1 MEVPTILCR
10 EPISEPLGNFAGR
23 SSTGSRIVR
32 ISMTDPDATDSSSS
46 DEDALNFTR
55 RRVKR
60 YEVEFTIGTAADGG
74 GVRKLKRK
82 RKAVGNVRKFRGVR
96 RRPWG
101 KWAAEIRD
109 SGRRVRLWLGTYDT
123 AEEAAMV
130 YDNAAVKLRGPA
142 ALTNFPTHLPPSLT
156 GEDPSSPTNIS
167 SPTSVLY
174 RTQFSGCSPSYR
186 ATATGCAVDESPVV
200 DCPFSDDIF
209 KSILLESPLFPE
221 YQTTLIPETPWIG
234 GGGDAGSSELVA
246 AAGSDERA
254 EDHDYFEEI
263 LMGSDPLVVL

>member
-1 MEVPTILCR
+1 MEVSTILR
-10 EPISEPLGNFAGR
+10 RKPISEPPGNFHGR

-46 DEDALNFTR
+46 DEDTLNYPR

-60 YEVEFTIGTAADGG
+60 YEIELSVGTAGDGG
-74 GVRKLKRK
+74 GCGARKRKRK
-82 RKAVGNVRKFRGVR
+82 RKAVGNVSKFRGVR

-109 SGRRVRLWLGTYDT
+109 TGRRVRLWLGTYDT

-130 YDNAAVKLRGPA
+130 YDSAALKLRGPA
-142 ALTNFPTHLPPSLT
+142 ALTNFPTHTPPPST
-156 GEDPSSPTNIS
+156 GDEPSSPTNIS

-174 RTQFSGCSPSYR
+174 RTQFTECSSSYR
-186 ATATGCAVDESPVV
+186 AVNDSPVV

-209 KSILLESPLFPE
+209 KSSVLESPLFPE
-221 YQTTLIPETPWIG
+221 YQSTLITEAPWIDADG
-234 GGGDAGSSELVA
+234 GARSSDLVA
-246 AAGSDERA
+246 AAGSVEIV